1 MVHRPENGSQLSTAG
16 LAGQGFAVAAVA
28 VPPQAPAYDPPML
41 EASAHLHLKALLRG
55 EGGAHWPHHLTLSRL
70 VGRSLRRGD
79 HTLVALTP
87 GMEATWWPSVLVPLA
102 LSEAPVALVV
112 SGAMRQR
119 LLQVEWPR
127 LRAIDLHLP
136 CWEGSHPPPDPR
148 LWLLTPR
155 QLVEVW
161 QRGALGDR
169 QLVIPEA
176 ERLERELGEALEVVV
191 RPGDWDGLRRA
202 YPAVEEALL
211 TIHGRLSR
219 RLFSQPRHPN
229 QLVPLEVHEE
239 VALRDLLALMRPLP
253 DPWARWL
260 AASGPGWAGW
270 ARVNP
275 PLLQWQWHRQPLD
288 PIEELAGLF
297 HGRGTVLLGEVAPEA
312 PGDQD
317 TRPTPGWS
325 PRVVVELDDPPLGD
339 PLPLYVPLRQPLPN
353 SPPFAEHLLDH
364 CRRLILGQAGLTVI
378 LLDDRGLRAAL
389 ASALAAE
396 FGSRV
401 TEHATAPESNGV
413 ICASWSWWLEHQPCL
428 PIPCQLIVG
437 LLPLASLDDPLT
449 AARVARMRQQGR
461 DWFRDLLLP
470 EALQRLRRG
479 VACLRRGGGR
489 LAVLDGR
496 LRARAWGR
504 QVFRAMEPTVSLTRL
519 LPS

>member
-1 MVHRPENGSQLSTAG
+1 
-16 LAGQGFAVAAVA
+16 
-28 VPPQAPAYDPPML
+28 ML
-41 EASAHLHLKALLRG
+41 EASAHLHLKALLLG
-55 EGGAHWPHHLTLSRL
+55 EGGARWPHHLTLSRL
-70 VGRSLRRGD
+70 VGRSLRRED

-112 SGAMRQR
+112 SNAMRQR

-127 LRAIDLHLP
+127 LRAVDLHLP
-136 CWEGSHPPPDPR
+136 CWEGPIAPPDPR

-161 QRGALGDR
+161 QRGELGER

-176 ERLERELGEALEVVV
+176 ERLEREFGEALEVVV
-191 RPGDWDGLRRA
+191 QPGDWDGLRRA
-202 YPAVEEALL
+202 CPAAEEALL
-211 TIHGRLSR
+211 TVHGRLSR
-219 RLFSQPRHPN
+219 RVFCQPRHPN
-229 QLVPLEVHEE
+229 QLVPIEAHEE
-239 VALRDLLALMRPLP
+239 VALRDLLALLRPLP
-253 DPWARWL
+253 EPWGRWL
-260 AASGPGWAGW
+260 AASGPAWAGW

-275 PLLQWQWHRQPLD
+275 TLLQWQWHRQPLD

-297 HGRGTVLLGEVAPEA
+297 KGRGTVLLGEVTPHN
-312 PGDQD
+312 PGDQPQGPSP
-317 TRPTPGWS
+317 RWS

-401 TEHATAPESNGV
+401 TEHSTAPESNGV
-413 ICASWSWWLEHQPCL
+413 ICASWSWWLEHQPRL
-428 PIPCQLIVG
+428 PTPCQLIVG

-470 EALQRLRRG
+470 DALQRLRRG

-489 LAVLDGR
+489 VAVLDGR

-504 QVFRAMEPTVSLTRL
+504 QVFRAMEPTVPLTRL